1 MKNII
6 TIRMLSII
14 ALSILFVPTLADIDP
29 ELAPSAVD
37 YLTEEDFLRETSNVK
52 IMDNSGRLTTDS
64 VEALKG
70 IEYNLQASSTD
81 VQTRGLFHNGIS
93 YILVSNPNDVPKM
106 VVVNP
111 QISDWSMQS
120 VQVKYGNLEVKKIWN
135 LLQISVPAFQSGL
148 IIVCSSD
155 LENEHSARFNDP
167 RNTLASQEKTSIGS
181 NYPGETQASEEIH
194 SDGYSYPVEPL
205 AREEKASAWYDYPDE
220 TLASEEMHSNGY
232 DYLGET
238 LTGEERTSTGYSDPR
253 NTLVSEEESSTGYN
267 YPWKTLARKEIHPNG
282 YTYPMETLIGEEKT
296 STRYDYPAE
305 TLAREVVP
313 STKYNYQEER
323 YRTLWETSIVKV
335 DAYGQLTIDGLSGV
349 DYDIQSS
356 NSDVLTRGLL
366 YNGIAYIL
374 VANPYDMPKK
384 VIVNPQKSNW
394 YIQNVQVKYGT
405 LTLSK
410 VGNLLYITVP
420 GSQSALIIIAPQK
433 KRYSFTTGP
442 KPAYSSSAGPKSAY
456 SFRAGPKPPYSFCA
470 GPKPSYSFRIGY

>member
-1 MKNII
+1 
-6 TIRMLSII
+6 MLSII

-37 YLTEEDFLRETSNVK
+37 YLTEEDFLRETSTVK
-52 IMDNSGRLTTDS
+52 IMDNSGRLTTDR
-64 VEALKG
+64 VEALEG

-93 YILVSNPNDVPKM
+93 YILVSNPNNVPKM

-120 VQVKYGNLEVKKIWN
+120 VQAKYGNLEVKKIWN

-148 IIVCSSD
+148 IVVRSSD
-155 LENEHSARFNDP
+155 LEDEHSTRFNDP

-181 NYPGETQASEEIH
+181 NYQGETRAGEEIY
-194 SDGYSYPVEPL
+194 SYGYSYPVEPL
-205 AREEKASAWYDYPDE
+205 AREEKPS
-220 TLASEEMHSNGY
+220 TGY

-238 LTGEERTSTGYSDPR
+238 LTGEERTSIGYISPA
-253 NTLVSEEESSTGYN
+253 EI
-267 YPWKTLARKEIHPNG
+267 LAREEIHPNG
-282 YTYPMETLIGEEKT
+282 YDYLGETSTGEEKT
-296 STRYDYPAE
+296 STRYNYPAE

-323 YRTLWETSIVKV
+323 YRTLWKTSVVKV
-335 DAYGQLTIDGLSGV
+335 DAYGHLTIDGLSGV

-356 NSDVLTRGLL
+356 NNDVLTRGLL
-366 YNGIAYIL
+366 YDGIAYIL

-405 LTLSK
+405 LMLSK
-410 VGNLLYITVP
+410 VGNLLHITVP
-420 GSQSALIIIAPQK
+420 GCQSALIIIAPQK

-442 KPAYSSSAGPKSAY
+442 KPAYSSIAGPKSAY
-456 SFRAGPKPPYSFCA
+456 SFRAGPKPAYSFCA